1 MVVGYLF
8 HEMVTSVYIYLLI
21 PLHYMIDTMDTN
33 RTLDIV
39 FKGQLFVVTMFQEKQ
54 MIVLLEF
61 GSDFCL
67 AGFHTGL

>member
-8 HEMVTSVYIYLLI
+8 HEMVTLVYIYLLI

-39 FKGQLFVVTMFQEKQ
+39 FKGQLFVVTMFRRNK
-54 MIVLLEF
+54 
-61 GSDFCL
+61 
-67 AGFHTGL
+67 